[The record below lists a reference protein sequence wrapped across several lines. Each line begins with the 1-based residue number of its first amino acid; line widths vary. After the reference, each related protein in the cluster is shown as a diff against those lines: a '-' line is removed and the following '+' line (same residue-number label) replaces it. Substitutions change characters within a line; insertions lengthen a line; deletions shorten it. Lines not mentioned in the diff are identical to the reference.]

1 MVTPLVFLIAVGIVV
16 ITIALWYVHKHS
28 DDQMDTGDSDYKK
41 PLIHP

>member
-16 ITIALWYVHKHS
+16 ITLALWFFHKHS
-28 DDQMDTGDSDYKK
+28 DDHKETGDSNYKK

>member
-28 DDQMDTGDSDYKK
+28 GDHKETGDSDYKK